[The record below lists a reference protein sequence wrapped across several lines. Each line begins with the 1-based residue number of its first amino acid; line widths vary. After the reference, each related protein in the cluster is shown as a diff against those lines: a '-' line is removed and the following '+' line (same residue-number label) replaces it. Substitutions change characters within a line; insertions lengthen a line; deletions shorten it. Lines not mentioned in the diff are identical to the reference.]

1 LRDNSWQEFNNN
13 ISTFYVHKSQY
24 YVGLL
29 NLIFL
34 WFIFFIKIH
43 LLLTIK
49 KKLNENINN
58 SIKKTN
64 KIFSEADALI
74 FLIILP

>member
-1 LRDNSWQEFNNN
+1 MF
-13 ISTFYVHKSQY
+13 IIAIF
-24 YVGLL
+24 VGLL

-43 LLLTIK
+43 LLLIIK
-49 KKLNENINN
+49 KKLNENKNN

-64 KIFSEADALI
+64 KIFSEVDALI
-74 FLIILP
+74 FLIILA